1 MDDSQFSLTQN
12 CSNLTKGELV
22 NINLIFSTS
31 GAACCFVSL
40 LITLLLLFCKSW
52 DTLLKRQFLYLMV
65 ATTLRE
71 LFLSASIEHHFQ
83 YSGQET
89 VCIWV
94 AYLYNWTGIIL
105 SVYTIGMMVYLFYLV
120 RCLAKG
126 NTLSPPRFLQSKQ
139 YRIILEIVYVFLPSL
154 LSFAYAS
161 VPYFNHNYGLASA
174 WCWIRNT
181 DENCKLTLSGLLD
194 QLLNGYIFYETG
206 GIAGV
211 IFTIAIAIVYWRLPS
226 TLYEARLLL
235 KKTFFILLCLLLSVL
250 IVMIAFINGM
260 HVARTGQYQ
269 HLAGWLTIASLYPI
283 SLLLFPFGFLI
294 CFYSGKMFNRSSVK
308 HTISKWLCSCTK
320 CKSKQKKRRVR
331 IQAPIVES
339 TQAPTIPASTR
350 VSQPSSTFFKV
361 PHTNEFT
368 IVSYQSEATVPL
380 VSGGPT
386 DTGYDSVSHTT
397 VT

>member
-12 CSNLTKGELV
+12 CSNLTTEELIS
-22 NINLIFSTS
+22 INLVFSIS

-40 LITLLLLFCKSW
+40 VITLLLLFCNAC
-52 DTLLKRQFLYLMV
+52 DTLLKRQFLYLMA

-89 VCIWV
+89 VCIWI
-94 AYLYNWTGIIL
+94 AYLYNWTGIVL

-120 RCLAKG
+120 HCLAKG
-126 NTLSPPRFLQSKQ
+126 NTVSPPRFLQSKR
-139 YRIILEIVYVFLPSL
+139 YRIVMEIAYVLLPLL

-181 DENCKLTLSGLLD
+181 DKDCKLTLSGLLD

-206 GIAGV
+206 GIAGI
-211 IFTIAIAIVYWRLPS
+211 IFTIAIVIVYWRLPS

-235 KKTFFILLCLLLSVL
+235 KKTFFVLLCLLLSIL
-250 IVMIAFINGM
+250 IVMVAFINGM

-269 HLAGWLTIASLYPI
+269 HLPAWLTIASLYPI
-283 SLLLFPFGFLI
+283 SLLLFPFGFLV
-294 CFYSGKMFNRSSVK
+294 CFYSGKMFNSSTLK
-308 HTISKWLCSCTK
+308 RAITRRFCCCTSCK
-320 CKSKQKKRRVR
+320 CKQNRRRVR
-331 IQAPIVES
+331 IQAQFVES

-350 VSQPSSTFFKV
+350 VTQPSNTFFKV
-361 PHTNEFT
+361 PYTNEFT
-368 IVSYQSEATVPL
+368 IISSQSEATVPL
-380 VSGGPT
+380 VSGQPT

-397 VT
+397 MT

>member
-1 MDDSQFSLTQN
+1 M
-12 CSNLTKGELV
+12 
-22 NINLIFSTS
+22 
-31 GAACCFVSL
+31 
-40 LITLLLLFCKSW
+40 
-52 DTLLKRQFLYLMV
+52 
-65 ATTLRE
+65 
-71 LFLSASIEHHFQ
+71 
-83 YSGQET
+83 
-89 VCIWV
+89 
-94 AYLYNWTGIIL
+94 
-105 SVYTIGMMVYLFYLV
+105 
-120 RCLAKG
+120 
-126 NTLSPPRFLQSKQ
+126 
-139 YRIILEIVYVFLPSL
+139 YVFLPSL

-211 IFTIAIAIVYWRLPS
+211 IFTIAIAIVYWRLHS

-235 KKTFFILLCLLLSVL
+235 KKTFFMLLCLLLSVL

-260 HVARTGQYQ
+260 HAARTGQYQ

-294 CFYSGKMFNRSSVK
+294 CFYSGKILILIDLQSNIQYLSGSVVVRSAKV
-308 HTISKWLCSCTK
+308 SKK
-320 CKSKQKKRRVR
+320 NNKKRRVR
-331 IQAPIVES
+331 IQAPIVEL
-339 TQAPTIPASTR
+339 TQTPTIPASTR

-361 PHTNEFT
+361 PYTNEFT

>member
-1 MDDSQFSLTQN
+1 MIVLKLWTTLQIIWGGKLEKSGYNRVVVRGLLTL
-12 CSNLTKGELV
+12 SNLFWSRLRGVAREYSYRVWMIL
-22 NINLIFSTS
+22 NFH
-31 GAACCFVSL
+31 
-40 LITLLLLFCKSW
+40 W
-52 DTLLKRQFLYLMV
+52 LKIVPKL
-65 ATTLRE
+65 
-71 LFLSASIEHHFQ
+71 
-83 YSGQET
+83 
-89 VCIWV
+89 CIWV

-235 KKTFFILLCLLLSVL
+235 KKTFFMLLCLLLSVL

-320 CKSKQKKRRVR
+320 CKSKQKNAGYVSKHQLWSRPKHQRFLHR
-331 IQAPIVES
+331 HECLSLAAHS
-339 TQAPTIPASTR
+339 SRCPTPMSL
-350 VSQPSSTFFKV
+350 QSSV
-361 PHTNEFT
+361 ISLRLPYH
-368 IVSYQSEATVPL
+368 
-380 VSGGPT
+380 
-386 DTGYDSVSHTT
+386 
-397 VT
+397 